1 MPHFDIKKR
10 SEYKFRIY
18 MSLGVLAFIGLAA
31 LRTEIIGPGFWEI
44 VFIGSSFA
52 LTSIAHSVWA
62 IWAIDRA
69 NK

>member
-1 MPHFDIKKR
+1 
-10 SEYKFRIY
+10 